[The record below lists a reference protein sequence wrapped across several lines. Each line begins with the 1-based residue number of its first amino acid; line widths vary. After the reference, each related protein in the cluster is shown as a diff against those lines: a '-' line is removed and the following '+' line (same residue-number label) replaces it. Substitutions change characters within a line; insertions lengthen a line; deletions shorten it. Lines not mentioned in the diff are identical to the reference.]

1 MAPAA
6 AVGVVLLPLASRRW
20 VRHAIPLALL
30 LLLLL
35 YLCAWSFRKWSLP
48 SSALGGTGKPS
59 AGDLGPLLAPS
70 PLGLAPPQA
79 PSQAA
84 DPGHSRAFPREH
96 RLSRYARHGA
106 RTGSSGWGPDRGER
120 GQAEDLVTGGSCS
133 SRPLSRP
140 KPSTAGETP
149 AGGVLSAGPHWAAG
163 RRRPSRLGVL
173 LPPPSA
179 RVSPQVPRQSGPLEA
194 PEGEEPQCV
203 GPQGVVGRV
212 MWPFRA
218 SLDPEG
224 DVALSQ
230 YLAGWR
236 ALVRFL
242 TPLGSIFAFA
252 TSEAFAKVTA
262 LEARVHGPEAAHYSS
277 LAAMVAWERREG
289 LLERPGIAPRDTAS
303 SSGSRILLLL
313 HRALRWSQL
322 CLHRVATGTLGGPDA
337 GAQCSDAY
345 RTSLGPHHPWLVRQA
360 ARLAFL
366 AFPGRDRW
374 LELAC
379 PGAGEAEARAALV
392 RVAGTLED
400 VYNRTQGLLAERG
413 LLQLA

>member
-1 MAPAA
+1 M
-6 AVGVVLLPLASRRW
+6 
-20 VRHAIPLALL
+20 
-30 LLLLL
+30 
-35 YLCAWSFRKWSLP
+35 LP
-48 SSALGGTGKPS
+48 SGAKSTGE
-59 AGDLGPLLAPS
+59 GDLVGALSGCRSGTQSCIPEGTS
-70 PLGLAPPQA
+70 P
-79 PSQAA
+79 
-84 DPGHSRAFPREH
+84 
-96 RLSRYARHGA
+96 
-106 RTGSSGWGPDRGER
+106 
-120 GQAEDLVTGGSCS
+120 V
-133 SRPLSRP
+133 
-140 KPSTAGETP
+140 
-149 AGGVLSAGPHWAAG
+149 
-163 RRRPSRLGVL
+163 
-173 LPPPSA
+173 
-179 RVSPQVPRQSGPLEA
+179 QVPRQSGPLEA
-194 PEGEEPQCV
+194 PEWEEPQCV

-218 SLDPEG
+218 SLNPEG

-252 TSEAFAKVTA
+252 TSEAFAKVTT

-277 LAAMVAWERREG
+277 LVAMVAWERREG
-289 LLERPGIAPRDTAS
+289 LLERPGIAPRDTTS

-345 RTSLGPHHPWLVRQA
+345 RTALGPHHPWLVRQA

-400 VYNRTQGLLAERG
+400 VYNRTQGLLAERS

>member
-6 AVGVVLLPLASRRW
+6 AVGLVLLPLASRRW

-30 LLLLL
+30 LLL
-35 YLCAWSFRKWSLP
+35 YLCAWSFRALSGCRSGTPPCLP
-48 SSALGGTGKPS
+48 EGT
-59 AGDLGPLLAPS
+59 S
-70 PLGLAPPQA
+70 P
-79 PSQAA
+79 
-84 DPGHSRAFPREH
+84 
-96 RLSRYARHGA
+96 
-106 RTGSSGWGPDRGER
+106 
-120 GQAEDLVTGGSCS
+120 V
-133 SRPLSRP
+133 
-140 KPSTAGETP
+140 
-149 AGGVLSAGPHWAAG
+149 
-163 RRRPSRLGVL
+163 
-173 LPPPSA
+173 
-179 RVSPQVPRQSGPLEA
+179 QVPRQSGPLEA
-194 PEGEEPQCV
+194 PEGEEPRCV

-252 TSEAFAKVTA
+252 TGEAFAKVTA

-289 LLERPGIAPRDTAS
+289 LLERPGIAPRDAAS

-322 CLHRVATGTLGGPDA
+322 CLHRVATGALGGPDA

-379 PGAGEAEARAALV
+379 PGAGEAEARAALL
-392 RVAGTLED
+392 RAAGTLED
-400 VYNRTQGLLAERG
+400 VFNRTQGLLAERG